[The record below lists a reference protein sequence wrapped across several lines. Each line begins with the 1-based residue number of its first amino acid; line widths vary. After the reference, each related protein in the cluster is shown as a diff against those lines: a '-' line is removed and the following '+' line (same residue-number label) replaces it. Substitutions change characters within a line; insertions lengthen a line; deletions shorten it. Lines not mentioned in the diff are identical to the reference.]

1 LRRFEIFNYGLE
13 ETMVKSLEIKGL
25 GKNSEILIT
34 AILRNK
40 KSNKQKIH
48 LENIL
53 FNKDS
58 KFKANW
64 MMHSND
70 FCRFTIH
77 WKKNFKE
84 ILKNYLAKLKKCQE
98 YKIELEYFLQE
109 NKLNESFSLNDQNL
123 TDEEL
128 KKLQDQQIE
137 NLEKKFELE
146 EKIKK
151 CTKKFNDKNF
161 RKKKKVKLIVTLSND
176 KKFEIVLFSRNLKG
190 EFLLYP
196 ETRKLEVYFP
206 GPNNNLSFQIVNG
219 FGKDL
224 KIYEVFNI
232 SNKLKIFEAFA
243 IKRNI
248 KSSDKPG
255 IIYSYNPNNFS

>member
-1 LRRFEIFNYGLE
+1 
-13 ETMVKSLEIKGL
+13 MEIKGL
-25 GKNSEILIT
+25 DKNSEILIT
-34 AILRNK
+34 AVLRNK
-40 KSNKQKIH
+40 KSRFQKAQ
-48 LENIL
+48 LQNIL

-58 KFKANW
+58 TYHANW
-64 MMHSND
+64 TMISND
-70 FCRFTIH
+70 FCRFTIQ

-151 CTKKFNDKNF
+151 CTKRFNDKNF
-161 RKKKKVKLIVTLSND
+161 RKRKKIKLIVTLSND
-176 KKFEIVLFSRNLKG
+176 KQFEVVLFSRNLKG

-232 SNKLKIFEAFA
+232 TNKLKIFEAFA

-248 KSSDKPG
+248 KSSDKAG
-255 IIYSYNPNNFS
+255 IIYLYKFNYFQLILLNAMLNQSS